1 MRCLLLDAEGDT
13 QGNQPP
19 KDLSS
24 VFEEIAQKAQ
34 EQFELVGGE
43 QTLKRPPI
51 SIPSDSE
58 LVSVLDDA
66 RDNIMCDMHKNRD
79 YYYLTCRVPKPR
91 KESQVKPRAMMLR
104 RRRIAKAKAIVGQL
118 LGEAHGFTDAE
129 VEEFTLQYMNL
140 SEQLVFKPGDDQQA
154 KFATQTL
161 LHMDCNVMSDQQV
174 TNLPRASQHPWIT
187 GAKLVK
193 QRKELTQEV
202 IPKYGLEVGGGMAE
216 EWGEDL
222 VELKQYAG
230 EMLKTFESWEKDGW
244 TSSATGIKYDV
255 QLYVTGDMKWLRTV
269 CCQRSAGADHFCYMC
284 LCHKNDRGDLSR
296 MGHPMRD
303 SATADKTTPG
313 MAHDP
318 PGRWQRIQSFWK
330 AWWQQFRKI
339 NTPTPFEP
347 AAALLWQ
354 SQNRKVFRDATSP
367 TVQPEHPKIVSGE
380 WKVEMEGDPYSF
392 ICWAHRPQD
401 EDGRHPAVT
410 PPWLHVKGVQVPVY
424 IMRPPFCLQKCFKT
438 HMADSRQDEPDIS
451 DVINVDKSHFWERC
465 DFVAANEDD

>member
-1 MRCLLLDAEGDT
+1 
-13 QGNQPP
+13 
-19 KDLSS
+19 
-24 VFEEIAQKAQ
+24 
-34 EQFELVGGE
+34 
-43 QTLKRPPI
+43 
-51 SIPSDSE
+51 
-58 LVSVLDDA
+58 
-66 RDNIMCDMHKNRD
+66 
-79 YYYLTCRVPKPR
+79 
-91 KESQVKPRAMMLR
+91 
-104 RRRIAKAKAIVGQL
+104 
-118 LGEAHGFTDAE
+118 
-129 VEEFTLQYMNL
+129 MNL

-154 KFATQTL
+154 KIATQTL

-174 TNLPRASQHPWIT
+174 TNLLRASQHPWLT

-193 QRKELTQEV
+193 QRKELMQE
-202 IPKYGLEVGGGMAE
+202 
-216 EWGEDL
+216 EDL

-269 CCQRSAGADHFCYMC
+269 CGQKSAGADHFCYMC

-313 MAHDP
+313 MAHDRSLFHFVP
-318 PGRWQRIQSFWK
+318 MNRNIRSGKVISGFKIRPNRDTKEMEWHGLDRGKPLRSLFEEVYRGNLDFTSLLAPGRWQRIQSFWK

-354 SQNRKVFRDATSP
+354 SQTRKVFRDATSP
-367 TVQPEHPKIVSGE
+367 AVQPEHPKIVSGE
-380 WKVEMEGDPYSF
+380 WKVEME
-392 ICWAHRPQD
+392 A
-401 EDGRHPAVT
+401 
-410 PPWLHVKGVQVPVY
+410 PWLHVKEYKYRCTLCARRFVY
-424 IMRPPFCLQKCFKT
+424 QKCFKT
-438 HMADSRQDEPDIS
+438 HMADCRQDEPDIS
-451 DVINVDKSHFWERC
+451 DVINVDKSHFWEQC